1 MGWFVWLVH
10 FLGQSAAMVFLT
22 GLLTAAQYI
31 KSPFALYLTMR
42 ASNMIAQFCFTI
54 SHKRE
59 THTGQVVLGC
69 WVVVVV
75 VIAFMVIIRILPL
88 GELFF
93 SVCES
98 LPSFVWKWGYAMLR
112 SCPTK
117 LCYGI
122 SKACFRKNIFYSI
135 SVSFRVKI
143 LAICKLMFAIF
154 IACGKANLSLSVG
167 YD

>member
-10 FLGQSAAMVFLT
+10 LLGQSAAMVFLT

-93 SVCES
+93 LC
-98 LPSFVWKWGYAMLR
+98 LR
-112 SCPTK
+112 KSPIFRMEMW
-117 LCYGI
+117 LCYAAALPNQTMLWN
-122 SKACFRKNIFYSI
+122 K
-135 SVSFRVKI
+135 
-143 LAICKLMFAIF
+143 
-154 IACGKANLSLSVG
+154 
-167 YD
+167 